1 MKLLISIIVIL
12 TIIIFCLIIF
22 NSNIYFSEDFANFES
37 SYDQNT
43 IDDLIPIAYLPNNLN
58 DKIKITEYD
67 LIDLYKKILNRSP
80 TTDEITLQI
89 YKNKDELI
97 EELYNSFEYDKIV
110 KLQTNLADS
119 NIESSIAKRNL
130 TSKIMDIYK
139 RTYNK
144 NVPEKMIVPL
154 RDCYIH
160 LRSNYYLFLVF
171 IENKN
176 YPKFENDVLTTIS
189 LTKKVLLLL
198 FNKHY
203 NLLELKL
210 LAQDKIKKT
219 VGKSNISIDKITAEL
234 SKLTTTKKSIPKEET
249 STVNLNELKTY
260 LNNPERSPLVLKE
273 TYQNSNDVIKTR
285 DLEKEKKDIIKKLP
299 EDSEVYV
306 RVYNPIT
313 YKQTYKGSSEYRP
326 PICTS
331 LGQKSLEV
339 PIFPESK
346 LLLQGAEIDKAF
358 TETQVGSIM
367 PKFIY
372 KEYQDIRVK

>member
-58 DKIKITEYD
+58 NEIKITEYD

-210 LAQDKIKKT
+210 LAQDKIKKK
-219 VGKSNISIDKITAEL
+219 VGKSNISIDKITNEL
-234 SKLTTTKKSIPKEET
+234 SKLTAIKKSVPKEET

-273 TYQNSNDVIKTR
+273 AYENSTDVIKTR
-285 DLEKEKKDIIKKLP
+285 DLEKEKRDIIKTLP
-299 EDSEVYV
+299 ENSEVYV

-313 YKQTYKGSSEYRP
+313 YKQTYKGSSDYRP